1 MIWKWSLIESDSTT
15 TVIAE
20 PVGWDG
26 VGYSLQRNII
36 HHGIFQGVDT
46 GGFQFVDDAYD
57 ILLSAYNTDGANA
70 DVALLIEYKCT
81 EEDSYTNYFQGKF
94 DFNTFERQCAD
105 YCFIK
110 CSVTS
115 TTCVDVFLSRMGQD
129 VNPED
134 VTNFDGE
141 AITALSP
148 TTLNI
153 YGQEIFLQN
162 TANHD
167 GGGNWNATI
176 TDLSGLTGNRF
187 YDIPIYLP
195 NNPLIEI
202 GEFNVNNVNPSVV
215 AKNDGLDNIVFPL
228 TDGIDDFDNLY
239 QFMYLYAPNNDEC
252 VSQLQTDWVCKGEF
266 NLTPNYNGSV
276 TITLRSA
283 RLNPLTNG
291 DFVDLGSVIIGAS
304 VALSNGIT
312 TTINFDESF
321 TGLPNQ
327 PQSGS
332 YIHYY
337 WHVVIFKSSASATD
351 ITDIVINYDGGGV
364 NTYTMNA
371 DSACPQSTADSYLLP
386 DLLKRLPASYMSTD
400 CPELTID
407 EELEACLEKYA
418 ATKGSMIRQV
428 TQPSAPKL
436 FTSFEWLFDQC
447 RRVFNIGWGFDND
460 DTVLRIGNI
469 EDFYQSAVNVNVG
482 LIDKATFTTAQDLIC
497 GSIAIGYNKWEAEEY
512 NGLDEM
518 NTERRYRR
526 NIDSNEMQ
534 MDLMSDIITAG
545 YTIEITRRKNQA
557 NTGTSDWRYDD
568 DLFLINCTDVD
579 GDLYAVSGVEVNPS
593 NIYSPSTRINYALTP
608 ARNMMRWFRSICAA
622 NPTIANDQL
631 IFTSGTGN
639 YIAQGQMLSY
649 CPVEGSTLSESET
662 IEVSNFD
669 NDYYITPVWK
679 TIYVEF
685 NAPLNMSQFE
695 AIKANPYG
703 AIQFVCFDDV
713 YRGSIVTMSHDP
725 NVELAKFKLLLLPD

>member
-15 TVIAE
+15 TVIKE

-26 VGYSLQRNII
+26 VGYSLQRNIV
-36 HHGIFQGVDT
+36 HHGIFQGIDT
-46 GGFQFVDDAYD
+46 GGFQFVGDAYD
-57 ILLSAYNTDGANA
+57 ILLSAYNTYGANA
-70 DVALLIEYKCT
+70 DIALLIEYKCT
-81 EEDSYTNYFQGKF
+81 EEDSYTTYFEGKF
-94 DFNTFERQCAD
+94 DFNTFERQCGD

-134 VTNFDGE
+134 ATNFDGE

-162 TANHD
+162 TAYNE
-167 GGGNWNATI
+167 GTSTGNQQVFPQGSGVSWWINFCPYLPSAGLGEFGIFNANGNPLTLATSGNVTIASAFASAPFTSFADFGDFLTIWARENSNVGCALGNATFDVVMKGTI
-176 TDLSGLTGNRF
+176 NATPTNFDCNFRPILKFFKYNTLTGV
-187 YDIPIYLP
+187 LT
-195 NNPLIEI
+195 LIDT
-202 GEFNVNNVNPSVV
+202 N
-215 AKNDGLDNIVFPL
+215 
-228 TDGIDDFDNLY
+228 
-239 QFMYLYAPNNDEC
+239 
-252 VSQLQTDWVCKGEF
+252 
-266 NLTPNYNGSV
+266 
-276 TITLRSA
+276 TITLLVCTDGNTTSQAFNKAYSGTPDYSDADVLIYCFECEVERTAWDGFST
-283 RLNPLTNG
+283 RELNFSI
-291 DFVDLGSVIIGAS
+291 DFDADTKFEMSL
-304 VALSNGIT
+304 
-312 TTINFDESF
+312 
-321 TGLPNQ
+321 
-327 PQSGS
+327 
-332 YIHYY
+332 
-337 WHVVIFKSSASATD
+337 
-351 ITDIVINYDGGGV
+351 
-364 NTYTMNA
+364 
-371 DSACPQSTADSYLLP
+371 DSACPQTTTDSYLLP

-400 CPELTID
+400 CPELIID

-418 ATKGSMIRQV
+418 VTKGSMIRQV

-497 GSIAIGYNKWEAEEY
+497 GGIAIGYNKWEAEEY

-526 NIDSNEMQ
+526 NIDSNETQ

-579 GDLYAVSGVEVNPS
+579 GDLYAVSGVEANPS

-713 YRGSIVTMSHDP
+713 YRGSIVTMNHDP
-725 NVELAKFKLLLLPD
+725 NVGLAKFKLLLLPD